1 MILQENAEML
11 THEGN
16 MLNKVQEGSMSE
28 DEIDNYVIQL
38 AEYLDRKE
46 ALIHKLRGKFVEF
59 KKQLA
64 KEQQLTQRVTR
75 LTQY

>member
-1 MILQENAEML
+1 ML
-11 THEGN
+11 T
-16 MLNKVQEGSMSE
+16 QEGTLLHRVQSGGMSE
-28 DEIDNYVIQL
+28 NEMDNYAIQL

-46 ALIHKLRGKFVEF
+46 VLIYKLQSKLVEF

-64 KEQQLTQRVTR
+64 REQQLTQRVTR